1 MLLEEEEEKEEEEAK
16 GDTILINERESGA
29 RARRKEGRKEGRIGR
44 SPAAARCKR
53 QPLALSTTTR
63 ARRSMAIRRLLN
75 FGNRSGGEFCVKA
88 GQIGAIH
95 TQIITKLVSHVTP
108 SLVI

>member
-1 MLLEEEEEKEEEEAK
+1 MNVKAALAHA
-16 GDTILINERESGA
+16 G
-29 RARRKEGRKEGRIGR
+29 RKEGRKEGRIGR

-53 QPLALSTTTR
+53 QPLAFSTTTR
-63 ARRSMAIRRLLN
+63 ARRSMAIRRLRN
-75 FGNRSGGEFCVKA
+75 VGNRSGGEFCVNA